1 MNIKVILVVITMLT
15 GMVLNAQHIS
25 ITGRFADAFTEV
37 PLPQVKVSIEG
48 YFTDVF
54 SDSDGEFQ
62 LDLNDIAPG
71 EYILRIDKSAY
82 LLKRIPVN
90 IGSSKKD
97 LGTVLLQVD
106 PAFEQNQQ
114 AIISLT
120 DAELLSEEAEFDNV
134 SGILQS
140 SRDVFLNAAA
150 FDFSQTFFRP
160 RGLGSDYGKILIN
173 GLEMNKF
180 YDGRPQW
187 SNWGGLNDVQR
198 NQVFTNGIAA
208 NDYQF
213 GALGGSTNIFMRA
226 SKYQKGGRLSLAGS
240 NRSYTGRMMATYAS
254 GEERNGWYYA
264 LSLGRRFAKE
274 GYVDGTVY
282 DANSFFVSAEKK
294 LNEAHSINFSGIYT
308 PNIRGRSAALTEEI
322 FELKG
327 RTYNPYWGY
336 QNSEIRNS
344 RMREIKEPILMLN
357 HFWSISK
364 KAGLNTNFSYQFGET
379 ANSRIDY
386 GGTTLN
392 LANGQTSFYGGG
404 ANPDPVYFQKL
415 PSYFLRF
422 EDNQNFEAAYRAQNE
437 INENGQLDWDSLYSA
452 NLTALENGQNSIYA
466 LAEDVNKDSQI
477 SVNSILDLEL
487 KNNLKL
493 NSSIRFSRLESQN
506 FARLKDL
513 LGGNQFLDID
523 IFVLDEFGDIPGLAA
538 QSDLQNP
545 NRLVAEKD
553 RYKYDYDINAEE
565 SEVFGQLQWT
575 IRKWEVYLGGN
586 LESVSYQR
594 NGNYQNGVFQDS
606 SLGKSAVAEFL
617 NFGIK
622 SGTVYKISGR
632 QNIELN
638 AGYFTKSPGYR
649 NAFINPRQNNLLV
662 PDLDEEK
669 IKTGDLS
676 YRYRS
681 SFLNFR
687 LTGYFTEIS
696 DVTEVSYYY
705 ADGLSGMELENTTA
719 FVQEVLSDMNKHY
732 YGIEV
737 GAESQLTSTI
747 KVKSALAL
755 GEYIYA
761 NNPNLSLSSASF
773 DTRLDYGKAYLKNY
787 YLPGGPQTAAQ
798 LGFEY
803 RDPDFWW
810 FGTTLNY
817 FSNAFIDINP
827 LTRTTNFQKDYDGL
841 SLIEYDPEIATK
853 LLQQEK
859 FDDYFLVNA
868 VGGKSWRI
876 KDKYLGTFISLNNIF
891 NVLYKSGGYEQGRNA
906 NYRSLKED
914 MDRELSLFAPK
925 YWYGQGTTF
934 FANIY
939 LRF

>member
-1 MNIKVILVVITMLT
+1 MNIKVILVAITMLT
-15 GMVLNAQHIS
+15 GMVLNAQQIS
-25 ITGRFADAFTEV
+25 ISGRFADAFTEV
-37 PLPQVKVSIEG
+37 PLPQVKVSIES
-48 YFTDVF
+48 YFTEVF

-62 LDLNDIAPG
+62 LDLNGILPG
-71 EYILRIDKSAY
+71 EYILRIDKLGY
-82 LLKRIPVN
+82 LLKRIPVD
-90 IGSSKKD
+90 IQSSGKE
-97 LGTVLLQVD
+97 LGTILLQPD

-114 AIISLT
+114 VTISLSE
-120 DAELLSEEAEFDNV
+120 AELLSDESEFDNI

-160 RGLGSDYGKILIN
+160 RGLGSEYGRILIN
-173 GLEMNKF
+173 GLEMNKL

-187 SNWGGLNDVQR
+187 SNWGGLNDMQR
-198 NQVFTNGIAA
+198 NQVFTNGISA

-213 GALGGSTNIFMRA
+213 GGLGGTTNIIMRA
-226 SKYQKGGRLSLAGS
+226 SKYQKGGRLSYAGS
-240 NRSYTGRMMATYAS
+240 NRSYTGRFMATYAS
-254 GEERNGWYYA
+254 GEEKNGWYYA
-264 LSLGRRFAKE
+264 ISLGRRFAKE
-274 GYVDGTVY
+274 GYMDGTVY
-282 DANSFFVSAEKK
+282 DANSFFISAEKK
-294 LNEAHSINFSGIYT
+294 LNEDHSLNFSGIYT
-308 PNIRGRSAALTEEI
+308 PNIRGRSAAMTEEV

-336 QNSEIRNS
+336 QNGEIRNS
-344 RMREIKEPILMLN
+344 RIRETKEPVLMLN
-357 HFWSISK
+357 HFWGISDKASI
-364 KAGLNTNFSYQFGET
+364 NTNISYQIGET

-386 GGTTLN
+386 GGTTLHTTN
-392 LANGQTSFYGGG
+392 DQISFYGGG
-404 ANPDPVYFQKL
+404 ANPDPVYYQKL

-437 INENGQLDWDSLYSA
+437 IKDNGQLDWTSLYSA
-452 NLTALENGQNSIYA
+452 NLTAVENGRNTVYA
-466 LAEDVNKDSQI
+466 LSEDVNQDSRF
-477 SVNSILDLEL
+477 SANSILGIQLE
-487 KNNLKL
+487 NNLKL
-493 NSSIRFSRLESQN
+493 NASIRYGRLESHN
-506 FARLKDL
+506 YARIKDL
-513 LGGNQFLDID
+513 LGGNRFLDID
-523 IFVLDEFGDIPGLAA
+523 IFVQDEIGEISGLAA
-538 QSDLQNP
+538 QSDLQHL
-545 NRLVAEKD
+545 NRLVAENEH
-553 RYKYDYDINAEE
+553 YKYDYDISAEE
-565 SEVFGQLQWT
+565 AELFSQIHWNS
-575 IRKWEVYLGGN
+575 RKWEIYLAGDFG
-586 LESVSYQR
+586 SVSYQR
-594 NGNYQNGVFQDS
+594 NGNYQNGIFPGN
-606 SLGKSAVAEFL
+606 SLDKSEVAEFF
-617 NFGIK
+617 NFGVK
-622 SGTVYKISGR
+622 SGAVYKISGR

-638 AGYFTKSPGYR
+638 TGYFNKAPGYR
-649 NAFINPRQNNLLV
+649 NAFVNPRQNNLLV
-662 PDLDEEK
+662 PALEEEK
-669 IKTGDLS
+669 IKTGDIS

-687 LTGYFTEIS
+687 FTGYFTEIS

-705 ADGLSGMELENTTA
+705 ADGLSGLERENTTA
-719 FVQEVLSDMNKHY
+719 FVQEVLSGMNKHY

-773 DTRLDYGKAYLKNY
+773 DATLDYGKAYLRNY
-787 YLPGGPQTAAQ
+787 HLPGGPQTAAQ

-841 SLIEYDPEIATK
+841 PLIEYDEGTASK
-853 LLQQEK
+853 LLKQQK
-859 FDDYFLVNA
+859 FNDYFLVNA
-868 VGGKSWRI
+868 VGGKSWRL

-914 MDRELSLFAPK
+914 MYREKPLFAPK